1 VDSGHT
7 PHLLLDASADG
18 VQVPEEHVAED
29 GRIVLNI
36 SPQAVRGLAMNN
48 DGVGFSGRFGGQPRR
63 VFAPIAAILAIYAKE
78 TGEGMMFAPDAAAD
92 AGEQGAKP
100 APSPR
105 PASQRRPERA
115 KPALKL
121 VD

>member
-1 VDSGHT
+1 MDSGHT

-18 VQVPEEHVAED
+18 VQAPEEHVAED
-29 GRIVLNI
+29 GRIVLNV
-36 SPQAVRGLAMNN
+36 SPQAVRGLAIDN

-63 VFAPIAAILAIYAKE
+63 VFAPMAAVLAIYAKE
-78 TGEGMMFAPDAAAD
+78 TGEGMMFAPDAAARAD
-92 AGEQGAKP
+92 EGPDAKP
-100 APSPR
+100 TTPPPS
-105 PASQRRPERA
+105 SQRRPGRA